1 LSKQQDTTDHR
12 ISNNKFRDAPSK
24 NVNSRGIRME
34 PEEDKRQ
41 ARNNNYANQ
50 ANNVTKSVYVKKGTQ
65 PQATIEEIKKDFN
78 EVLNLNQA
86 P

>member
-1 LSKQQDTTDHR
+1 
-12 ISNNKFRDAPSK
+12 
-24 NVNSRGIRME
+24 ME